1 MRLKKRIV
9 GLGLAMSL
17 MLSGL
22 YIAPEKVRAEVEN
35 ENTRKVESISRG
47 TVIAAKSSGKKVKMP
62 EKAVD
67 GSRIIYTSNSDVY
80 TISADTDGEYIY
92 YTVHSAMFDGIEN
105 YALDYAFK
113 RSIKTGKETAVKLGH
128 SIRVYKDFILDVSTI
143 GSAVEY
149 NDISKTDKNG
159 KRKELAMGYSP
170 ILVGNSIYYIA
181 EKKVK
186 VDYDEY
192 TGEPIGIYK
201 MDINGKNKKPV
212 KKGVIGQLGVSGKN
226 IYYSDSSFE
235 NQETADKWYNL
246 KTGKLEKNVIPSYL
260 YDPISKTKVT
270 FNKNEVKAGKYKDGK
285 WEYKTILKYKSV
297 DDYSGIV
304 AARVYGSK
312 ILVQIQTGE
321 APNFKIYIMDLN
333 GKNKKLIRTGQTVS

>member
-1 MRLKKRIV
+1 MRLKKRIL
-9 GLGLAMSL
+9 GMGLAMSL

-22 YIAPEKVRAEVEN
+22 YIAPERVKAETGN
-35 ENTRKVESISRG
+35 EALQKVESVFTE

-67 GSRIIYTSNSDVY
+67 GSRIIYTSNSDIY

-92 YTVHSAMFDGIEN
+92 YTVHYAGFDGTEN
-105 YALDYAFK
+105 HAFK

-128 SIRVYKDFILDVSTI
+128 SIRVYKDFILDVGTA
-143 GSAVEY
+143 GSDVIKHY
-149 NDISKTDKNG
+149 ISKTDKNG

-186 VDYDEY
+186 VYDDRY

-212 KKGVIGQLGVSGKN
+212 KKGVTGQLGVSGKN
-226 IYYSDSSFE
+226 IYYSDSFFE
-235 NQETADKWYNL
+235 NQET
-246 KTGKLEKNVIPSYL
+246 
-260 YDPISKTKVT
+260 SKTKVT

-285 WEYKTILKYKSV
+285 WEYKAILKHKSV

-312 ILVQIQTGE
+312 ILVQIG
-321 APNFKIYIMDLN
+321 AGNFKIYIMDLN
-333 GKNKKLIRTGQTVS
+333 GKNKELIRTGQTVS

>member
-1 MRLKKRIV
+1 MRLKKRIL
-9 GLGLAMSL
+9 GMGLAMSL

-22 YIAPEKVRAEVEN
+22 YIAPERVKAETGN
-35 ENTRKVESISRG
+35 EALQKVESVFTE

-67 GSRIIYTSNSDVY
+67 GSRIIYTSNSDNY

-92 YTVHSAMFDGIEN
+92 YTVHNAGFDGTEN
-105 YALDYAFK
+105 YAFK
-113 RSIKTGKETAVKLGH
+113 RSIKTGKETSVKLGH
-128 SIRVYKDFILDVSTI
+128 SIRVYKDFILDVRTV
-143 GSAVEY
+143 GSDVIKNY
-149 NDISKTDKNG
+149 ISKTDKNG

-186 VDYDEY
+186 VYDDRY

-201 MDINGKNKKPV
+201 MDINGKNKKTV
-212 KKGVIGQLGVSGKN
+212 KKGVTGQLGVSGKN

-235 NQETADKWYNL
+235 NQETANKWYNL
-246 KTGKLEKNVIPSYL
+246 KTRKHEKNVIPSYL

-285 WEYKTILKYKSV
+285 WEYKAILKHKSV

-312 ILVQIQTGE
+312 ILVQIG
-321 APNFKIYIMDLN
+321 AGNFKIYIMDLN
-333 GKNKKLIRTGQTVS
+333 GKNKKLIRTGQTIS

>member
-35 ENTRKVESISRG
+35 ENTQKVESIHRG

-67 GSRIIYTSNSDVY
+67 GSRIIYTSNSDIY

-92 YTVHSAMFDGIEN
+92 YTVNSAIFDGTEN
-105 YALDYAFK
+105 YAFK

-128 SIRVYKDFILDVSTI
+128 SIRVYKDFILYLEITGSDVI
-143 GSAVEY
+143 KHY
-149 NDISKTDKNG
+149 IIKTDKNG

-186 VDYDEY
+186 VEDYDDY

-212 KKGVIGQLGVSGKN
+212 KKGVTGQLGVSGKN
-226 IYYSDSSFE
+226 IYYSDSFFE
-235 NQETADKWYNL
+235 YQETANKWYNL

-285 WEYKTILKYKSV
+285 WEYKAILKYKSV
-297 DDYSGIV
+297 DDDSGIV

-312 ILVQIQTGE
+312 ILVQIG

>member
-22 YIAPEKVRAEVEN
+22 YVAPEKVRAEVEN
-35 ENTRKVESISRG
+35 ENTQKVESISRG
-47 TVIAAKSSGKKVKMP
+47 TVIAAKSSDKKVKMP

-67 GSRIIYTSNSDVY
+67 GSRIIYTSNSDIY

-92 YTVHSAMFDGIEN
+92 YTVHYAIFDGTKS
-105 YALDYAFK
+105 YAFK
-113 RSIKTGKETAVKLGH
+113 RNIKTGKETGIKLGH
-128 SIRVYKDFILDVSTI
+128 SIKAYKDFILSVGTAGSDVI
-143 GSAVEY
+143 KHY
-149 NDISKTDKNG
+149 ISKTDKNG

-186 VDYDEY
+186 VYDDRY

-212 KKGVIGQLGVSGKN
+212 KKGVTGQLGVSGKN

-235 NQETADKWYNL
+235 NQETANKWYNL
-246 KTGKLEKNVIPSYL
+246 KTGKLEGNVIPSYL

-270 FNKNEVKAGKYKDGK
+270 FNESEVKAGKYKNGN
-285 WEYKTILKYKSV
+285 WEYKTIFKYKEPN
-297 DDYSGIV
+297 DYTGISAV
-304 AARVYGSK
+304 RVYGSK
-312 ILVQIQTGE
+312 ILVQVG
-321 APNFKIYIMDLN
+321 NFKIYIMDLN
-333 GKNKKLIRTGQTVS
+333 GKNKKLIRKGQTVS